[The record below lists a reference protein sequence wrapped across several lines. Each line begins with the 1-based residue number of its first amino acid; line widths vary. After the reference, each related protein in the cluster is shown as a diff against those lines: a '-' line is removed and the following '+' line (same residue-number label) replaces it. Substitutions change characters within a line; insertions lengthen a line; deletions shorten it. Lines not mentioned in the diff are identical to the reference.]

1 MQQVLL
7 NLITNAIDAMPEGGR
22 LWIAT
27 RLLSD
32 NGNVEIQVR
41 DSGCGMD
48 EDVQNQ
54 AFEAFFTTKERGKG
68 ERGKG
73 TGLGLAICQ
82 RIVEEHEG
90 KIKIQSRPNRG
101 TTVSIHLPYIPME
114 ITDEQDH

>member
-1 MQQVLL
+1 L

-22 LWIAT
+22 LLIST

-32 NGNVEIQVR
+32 KGSIEIQVT
-41 DSGCGMD
+41 DNGCGM
-48 EDVQNQ
+48 EEEVLNR
-54 AFEAFFTTKERGKG
+54 AFDPFFTTK

-90 KIKIQSRPNRG
+90 KIKIQSRPGQG
-101 TTVSIHLPYIPME
+101 TTVSVSLPYTAAE
-114 ITDEQDH
+114 VAANE